1 MAILKGNLHAHST
14 FSDGRF
20 PVEEVVARYRDLGY
34 DFLAITDH
42 DDLIQ
47 PDYWLNLPS
56 SDDRMIILPGVEL
69 DYRPLSQHVGK
80 VTGDRETLH
89 ILNHPARYSL
99 TVEQTLRRI
108 RHISRE
114 WFPIHAVEMTDTGVY
129 QPEYDVDAIGLPK
142 VATDDSHSDD
152 HIGRAWVEVNAARN
166 PDAILRAI
174 KAGDFVVGFGSR
186 GVVRPSPRPRA
197 GGPDALGTPLRR

>member
-1 MAILKGNLHAHST
+1 MPILKGNLHAHTT

-20 PVEEVVARYRDLGY
+20 PVEEVVRRYRDLGY

-47 PDYWLNLPS
+47 PEYWMSLPS

-80 VTGDRETLH
+80 ITGDRETLH

-99 TVEQTLRRI
+99 TVDQTLRRI
-108 RHISRE
+108 RRIGQE
-114 WFPIHAVEMTDTGVY
+114 WFPIDVVEMTDTGIY
-129 QPEYDVDAIGLPK
+129 QAEYDVDAIGLPK
-142 VATDDSHSDD
+142 VATDDSHDD
-152 HIGRAWVEVNAARN
+152 GHIGRAWIEVNAARN
-166 PDAILRAI
+166 SDAILRAI
-174 KAGDFVVGFGSR
+174 KAGDFTTGFGSR
-186 GVVRPSPRPRA
+186 GVARAHPRPRT
-197 GGPDALGTPLRR
+197 GKT